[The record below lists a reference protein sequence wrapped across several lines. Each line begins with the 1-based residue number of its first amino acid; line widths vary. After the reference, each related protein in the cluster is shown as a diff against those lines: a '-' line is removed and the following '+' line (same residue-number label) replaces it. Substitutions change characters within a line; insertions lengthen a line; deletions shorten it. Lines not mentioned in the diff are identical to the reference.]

1 MMKTLTIILS
11 VIILVYCQ
19 NGPNPSKKDAFRL
32 LSMDTELITA
42 IEHYSVLVNQDS
54 LDNLDNHNQWLQGF
68 CRFLHK
74 RRC

>member
-32 LSMDTELITA
+32 LSLDTELITA

-54 LDNLDNHNQWLQGF
+54 LDNHNQWLQAF

-74 RRC
+74 RRY